1 MKKLA
6 FLLALTL
13 ALCAV
18 LCACGEKKNDL
29 ETAQGLIGSP
39 VSSLTEAIGEPKNES
54 YASSCLGDG
63 EDGELSYDG
72 FTVYTYRAPDG
83 TETVYDV
90 LAQK

>member
-1 MKKLA
+1 MKQIGKLMA
-6 FLLALTL
+6 LAL
-13 ALCAV
+13 ALCLL
-18 LCACGEKKNDL
+18 LCACGEKKNSF
-29 ETAQGLIGSP
+29 ETAQQM
-39 VSSLTEAIGEPKNES
+39 IGEDLTALTDEIGKPASES

-90 LAQK
+90 IGQN

>member
-1 MKKLA
+1 MKKIA
-6 FLLALTL
+6 KLLALTL
-13 ALCAV
+13 ALCVV

-29 ETAQGLIGSP
+29 ETAQQMIGESI
-39 VSSLTEAIGEPKNES
+39 SALTDAIGEPKSES

-90 LAQK
+90 LAQN